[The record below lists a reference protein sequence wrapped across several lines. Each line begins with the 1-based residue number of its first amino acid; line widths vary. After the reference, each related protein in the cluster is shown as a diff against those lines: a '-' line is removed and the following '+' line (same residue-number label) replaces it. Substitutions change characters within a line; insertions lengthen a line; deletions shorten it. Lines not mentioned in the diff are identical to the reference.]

1 MKIVKT
7 FEEFVNEAGMFF
19 TPNVSTNRTEDQ
31 TSLKQ
36 AYPDAESADDNDAW
50 NPSIINKNAEE
61 GPNGDVAFIS
71 RKDKTKGGSIDT
83 FGNRT
88 KNQSTNGQSIVG
100 QSGVGESNVDEGGLG
115 DNQVSG
121 QRVYTQQTDTSKQ
134 GYQDA
139 MYYGD
144 DEVDDHGP
152 DCDCSDC
159 LEKQA

>member
-61 GPNGDVAFIS
+61 EPDGDVAFIS
-71 RKDKTKGGSIDT
+71 RKEKTKGGSIDT
-83 FGNRT
+83 FSNRT
-88 KNQSTNGQSIVG
+88 KDQSTNGQSILG
-100 QSGVGESNVDEGGLG
+100 QSGVSEGGLG
-115 DNQVSG
+115 DNQVAG

-159 LEKQA
+159 IERQAG